1 MQMPCE
7 VGVKTV
13 VPAIRALL
21 AKKLVEQHG
30 MNESQTAVILGLSQS
45 AISRYKTKNRG
56 HILSID
62 NDQDVQLLLDKM
74 IQLLLYEKPLE
85 TIKILDIFCKTCSLV
100 REKGILCSFCQKRIP
115 SNKSETC
122 TFCFSKKVC

>member
-1 MQMPCE
+1 MQLPCE

-21 AKKLVEQHG
+21 AKKLVDQHG
-30 MNESQTAVILGLSQS
+30 MNESQTAMVLGLSQS

-56 HILSID
+56 NILTID
-62 NDQDVQLLLDKM
+62 TEPDVQLLLDQM
-74 IQLLLYEKPLE
+74 IQLLLYGKPLE
-85 TIKILDIFCKTCSLV
+85 TFKILDIFCETCSLI
-100 REKGILCSFCQKRIP
+100 REKGLLCSFCQKRNP
-115 SNKSETC
+115 TNNSETC

>member
-1 MQMPCE
+1 MQLPCE

-21 AKKLVEQHG
+21 AKKLVDQHG

-56 HILSID
+56 NILTID
-62 NDQDVQLLLDKM
+62 NEPDVQVLLDQM
-74 IQLLLYEKPLE
+74 IQLLLYGKPID
-85 TIKILDIFCKTCSLV
+85 TFKILDIFCETCHLV
-100 REKGILCSFCQKRIP
+100 REKGILCSFCQKKLP
-115 SNKSETC
+115 TTNSETC

>member
-1 MQMPCE
+1 MPCE

-74 IQLLLYEKPLE
+74 IHILLYGKPLE
-85 TIKILDIFCKTCSLV
+85 TIKILDIFCDTCSLV
-100 REKGILCSFCQKRIP
+100 REKGILCSFCIKRKP
-115 SNKSETC
+115 SNKS
-122 TFCFSKKVC
+122 